1 LKLYKCCLFSDK
13 KTEETPEMKI
23 ISKQQATDSAGDVPT
38 AAEMKEKKQREIEL
52 LMRQQEQLKN
62 LEMLGML
69 QQKQKAIAEIQAKSE
84 KQTMAGNE
92 APQFQKESMD
102 KAAQVRN
109 VDVARSE
116 ERVPEHRPSRG
127 K

>member
-1 LKLYKCCLFSDK
+1 
-13 KTEETPEMKI
+13 MKI